1 MFAGARVSRNE
12 PVTRV
17 YDSLVAERSSLGR
30 TVAAMRT
37 ALIDRPTRRFDAMPN
52 IGPHPKTGSIIEAVH
67 RDRRR
72 VIVEWDN
79 GLMLETTLRF
89 NGTWHLYRSGER
101 WRLPMFDAR
110 VVIEVDGWVAVCFR
124 GVEVETY
131 RSPDRLRH
139 PRFGGVGPDLRS
151 QKFDVESCVRR
162 IIDYDDA
169 DGYVVDLLGD
179 PRVFAG
185 VGNVDRSEV
194 LWTIGLHPLARIGDL
209 SYEDCYVLVE
219 TTRYLVNATNDR
231 RVVYARNGQLCGRCH
246 GTIQSRMHGEDRRRI
261 FWCPDCQRT
270 VDIALDRSS
279 VPQEVRGHPAEV
291 MYLEEARA
299 ARERL
304 RIFDDTDLGQ
314 RQSS

>member
-1 MFAGARVSRNE
+1 MAHGVS
-12 PVTRV
+12 PDGTVTRV
-17 YDSLVAERSSLGR
+17 YASDVAGRSSLGR

-37 ALIDRPTRRFDAMPN
+37 ALIDRPTRRFDAMPT
-52 IGPHPKTGSIIEAVH
+52 IGPHPQPGSLVDNVH
-67 RDRRR
+67 RDGRR
-72 VIVEWDN
+72 VIVEWDC
-79 GLMLETTLRF
+79 GLMLETSLRF
-89 NGTWHLYRSGER
+89 NGTWHLYRQGER

-124 GVEVETY
+124 GADVETY

-139 PRFGGVGPDLRS
+139 PRFGGVGPDLRNPR
-151 QKFDVESCVRR
+151 FDVEACVRR
-162 IIDYDDA
+162 IVEHDDP
-169 DGYVVDLLGD
+169 DGYVIDLLGD

-209 SYEDCYVLVE
+209 SFEDCHVLVE
-219 TTRYLVNATNDR
+219 TTRYLVNASNDR

-246 GTIQSRMHGEDRRRI
+246 GTIQSRVHGEDRRRI
-261 FWCPDCQRT
+261 FWCPDCQRS
-270 VDIALDRSS
+270 VDIALDRSAL
-279 VPQEVRGHPAEV
+279 PQPGDERGHPAEV
-291 MYLEEARA
+291 KFLKEARA

-304 RIFDDTDLGQ
+304 RIFDDTDLGY